1 MPDINQTAQDLVKI
15 LEGGLLHEDFM
26 DSITNVD
33 DQEFILMPRAGTG
46 STDNPEFSW
55 AMDRYKLPDK
65 TNAAV
70 QGQDVDQR
78 DNSEGQRVFNHVQ
91 TSIKEVQVGTQAD
104 ASNAVD
110 RANTLSFQIGKVGVE
125 LKRDQEAILFG
136 NQTAQV
142 ADDNTDTPGLLG
154 GLESWI
160 DGKTLI
166 PAEGGATTYNQ
177 TEARLDISTG
187 GITGGG
193 WDNRAG
199 GSNLIPA
206 WDYTGSTPNALTET
220 NIKDVVKA
228 LFKNTGSR
236 ADRSMVMDVDTNSQ
250 VADFYFTSS
259 ARVATLTAE
268 TNQEGPA
275 RAMGAINSILTN
287 YGIVHLVPSNL
298 KGFPDDVAEASGS
311 SSAMILDWSQISVV
325 NQRGMISE
333 PLAKTGLSRKMLLSV
348 MYSLR
353 VKSSEALGIIQGIDA
368 STPML
373 P

>member
-1 MPDINQTAQDLVKI
+1 MADINQTAADLVAV

-33 DQEFILMPRAGTG
+33 DQEFILMPRAGSG
-46 STDNPEFSW
+46 STSNPAFSW
-55 AMDRYKLPDK
+55 AMDRYKAPDK

-70 QGQDVDQR
+70 DGQDVDQK
-78 DNSEGQRVFNHVQ
+78 DNSEGQRVWNHVQ
-91 TSIKEVQVGTQAD
+91 TSIKEVQVSSQAD
-104 ASNAVD
+104 ASDAVA
-110 RANTLSFQIGKVGVE
+110 RANTLSEQIGKVGVE
-125 LKRDQEAILFG
+125 LKRDQEAILFS
-136 NQTAQV
+136 NQAAQEG
-142 ADDNTDTPGLLG
+142 DGDTVPGLLG

-160 DGKTLI
+160 DGNTLI
-166 PAEGGATTYNQ
+166 PAETGATTY
-177 TEARLDISTG
+177 TATDARQDISTG

-193 WDNRAG
+193 WENRTG
-199 GSNLIPA
+199 NIIPA
-206 WDYTGSTPNALTET
+206 WDYTGSTPNAISET
-220 NIKDVVKA
+220 HIKDVIKA

-236 ADRSMVMDVDTNSQ
+236 ADRSMVMDVDTNSV

-298 KGFPDDVAEASGS
+298 KGFPDTVAEASGS
-311 SSAMILDWSQISVV
+311 SSALILDWNQIEIIT
-325 NQRGMISE
+325 QRGMISE

-353 VKSSEALGIIQGIDA
+353 VKNSEALGIIQGIDA
-368 STPML
+368 TTAMIP
-373 P
+373 